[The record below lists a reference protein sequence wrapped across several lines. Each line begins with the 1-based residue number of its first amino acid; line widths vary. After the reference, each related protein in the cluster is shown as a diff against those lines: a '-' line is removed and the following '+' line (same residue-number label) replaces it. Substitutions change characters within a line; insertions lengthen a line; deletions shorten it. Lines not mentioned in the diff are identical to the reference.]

1 LTLKVVEVVS
11 GTFRGGQLDWIDVRL
26 KNKSPDFENFVFSL
40 RVNSNELQLTEHHS
54 KTWIVEMNS
63 VQLVRELHRIRPDIV
78 VSHGTRDLAI
88 LLLSKLFM
96 RRSVCTVFIV
106 HSASSLSRTWIQPLV
121 HGFLKFVSRKID
133 LVIAVSTAA
142 ANGSVGKIFK
152 DVKVVPCSYP
162 IKELPFSSV
171 SEKRVL
177 AAGRLVKDKGFE
189 SLIEAVQINA
199 DGFRELG
206 WQFHIAGEGPLRDHL
221 QSKIN
226 MTGLGDLVKLLG
238 HVEGL
243 WEEMDKYQIFVVP
256 SISEAGPLTIPQALA
271 AGTAVLSREVGRSK
285 EWIQLDPAS
294 ILLALN
300 ATSQDFSSAMMK
312 MITSLPYTNVER
324 IMRRERL
331 LNFEDQLKLDNLFYT
346 EIKSAYDA
354 ENA

>member
-1 LTLKVVEVVS
+1 MVS
-11 GTFRGGQLDWIDVRL
+11 GTFRGGPLDWIDVRL

-40 RVNSNELQLTEHHS
+40 RVNSDELQLTEHHS
-54 KTWIVEMNS
+54 KPWIAEMNS
-63 VQLVRELHRIRPDIV
+63 VQLMRELYRARPDII
-78 VSHGTRDLAI
+78 VSHGTRDLATV
-88 LLLSKLFM
+88 LLSKLFI

-106 HSASSLSRTWIQPLV
+106 HSANSLSRPWIQPLV
-121 HGFLKFVSRKID
+121 HGFLKIFSRNID

-142 ANGSVGKIFK
+142 ANGSIGKIFK

-171 SEKRVL
+171 SEKQVL

-189 SLIEAVQINA
+189 SLIEAIQINA

-226 MTGLGDLVKLLG
+226 MYGLSDLVKLLG

-243 WEEMDKYQIFVVP
+243 WKEMDKYQIFVVP

-271 AGTAVLSREVGRSK
+271 AGTRVLSREVGRSK
-285 EWIQLDPAS
+285 EWMQSDPAS
-294 ILLALN
+294 ISLAFDAN
-300 ATSQDFSSAMMK
+300 AHDFSSAMMK
-312 MITSLPYTNVER
+312 MIKSPPHTKVER
-324 IMRRERL
+324 IARRKRL
-331 LNFEDQLKLDNLFYT
+331 LIFENQLKLNNQFYS
-346 EIKSAYDA
+346 EIKRAFDA
-354 ENA
+354 KQHRN